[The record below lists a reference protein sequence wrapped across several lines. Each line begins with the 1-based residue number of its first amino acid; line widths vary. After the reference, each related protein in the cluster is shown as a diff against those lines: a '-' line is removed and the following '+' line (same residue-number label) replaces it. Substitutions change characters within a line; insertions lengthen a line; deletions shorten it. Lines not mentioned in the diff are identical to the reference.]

1 MEIVWAAAVT
11 GAFSVLAL
19 LIEKGRRE
27 NIKDHGVVKE
37 TLNAIR
43 EDIRGIDDDV
53 DSIERKLDDHIG
65 EHEWVDLFKPS
76 NYEKKKKNKR

>member
-1 MEIVWAAAVT
+1 VEIVWAAAVT

-37 TLNAIR
+37 TLDAIR
-43 EDIRGIDDDV
+43 DDIRGVDDDIDV
-53 DSIERKLDDHIG
+53 VARKLDDHIG

-76 NYEKKKKNKR
+76 NYEKKKKSKR

>member
-43 EDIRGIDDDV
+43 DDIRGIDDDV
-53 DSIERKLDDHIG
+53 DAVAQKLDDHIG

-76 NYEKKKKNKR
+76 HYEKKKKSKR

>member
-1 MEIVWAAAVT
+1 MEVVWAAAVT

-19 LIEKGRRE
+19 LVEKGRRE

-53 DSIERKLDDHIG
+53 DSIERKLDEHIG

-76 NYEKKKKNKR
+76 KYEKKKKNKR